1 MEVSFCSVGGT
12 RFKFQV
18 LDYTTLSDVAKKI
31 AKKICTIPETILF
44 SYNGKSLTKS
54 TTIGQLHVAENT
66 CIMFQ
71 SSIIFQP
78 GNEIRFDF
86 NDITDTIDL
95 ITMQKQLF
103 SSKDVIRASKA
114 IYSKEHLNPQNKR
127 RTDPDTFPEMIEE
140 LKQLGYDE
148 VRCANALRRADF
160 CIDLAGS
167 LLMDNQ
173 EGIQEIF
180 EIIEIIQEMDE
191 ISLDNQIDSIE
202 KKKTLPTQQPVRA
215 APSKSSLAK
224 TAQAP
229 PKPVLIQPPQNP
241 PKTNK
246 LSETAPIKKPIPHLG
261 PPKKAPK
268 IIVPP
273 KPNAA
278 NTVPKAQSALRSSL
292 PPLRKI

>member
-1 MEVSFCSVGGT
+1 MELSFCSVGGA

-18 LDYTTLSDVAKKI
+18 LDYTTLSDIAKKI
-31 AKKICTIPETILF
+31 AKKINTIPETILF
-44 SYNGKSLTKS
+44 SYNGKALTKS
-54 TTIGQLHVAENT
+54 TTVGQLHVTEDS

-71 SSIIFQP
+71 SSIIFKP

-86 NDITDTIDL
+86 NDITDTVDL
-95 ITMQKQLF
+95 ITLQKQLF
-103 SSKDVIRASKA
+103 SSKDVIKASKA
-114 IYSKEHLNPQNKR
+114 IYSKEHLNPQKKR
-127 RTDPDTFPEMIEE
+127 RSDPDSFPEMIEE

-148 VRCANALRRADF
+148 VRCANALRRADY

-180 EIIEIIQEMDE
+180 DIIEIIQEMDE

-202 KKKTLPTQQPVRA
+202 KKKHLPPPPIRST
-215 APSKSSLAK
+215 PSKSSLSK
-224 TAQAP
+224 TTQMQQ
-229 PKPVLIQPPQNP
+229 KPHLIPPPQSVS
-241 PKTNK
+241 KSTNK
-246 LSETAPIKKPIPHLG
+246 LSETAPIKKPIPHLES
-261 PPKKAPK
+261 PQKKAPK

-273 KPNAA
+273 KPSPSVLAK
-278 NTVPKAQSALRSSL
+278 PQSALKTSL